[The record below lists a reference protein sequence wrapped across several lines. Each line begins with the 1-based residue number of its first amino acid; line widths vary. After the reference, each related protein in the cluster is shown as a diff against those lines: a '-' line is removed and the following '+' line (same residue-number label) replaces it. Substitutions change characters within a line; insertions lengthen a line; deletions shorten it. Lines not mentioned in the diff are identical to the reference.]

1 MRYLKG
7 DGEQRA
13 ERGGN
18 KKRRACFSA
27 ARRATR
33 LVNYDLEEFWK
44 SDLARSINTTLDL
57 AILPPPLLA
66 IIILP
71 TFLLPLFIY
80 FNSMLFRKLDDWLIV
95 FQSSIFPF
103 SSLLFL
109 PFLFLVTQAM
119 CRSKILKKKK
129 IGGGIR

>member
-95 FQSSIFPF
+95 FFKVLFFLFLLSF
-103 SSLLFL
+103 SSLSYF
-109 PFLFLVTQAM
+109 
-119 CRSKILKKKK
+119 
-129 IGGGIR
+129 

>member
-7 DGEQRA
+7 DGEERA
-13 ERGGN
+13 GRGGN

-57 AILPPPLLA
+57 AILPPPPLLA

-129 IGGGIR
+129 K

>member
-7 DGEQRA
+7 DGEERA
-13 ERGGN
+13 GRGGN

-57 AILPPPLLA
+57 AILPPPPLLA

-95 FQSSIFPF
+95 FFKVLFFLFLLSF
-103 SSLLFL
+103 SSLSYF
-109 PFLFLVTQAM
+109 
-119 CRSKILKKKK
+119 
-129 IGGGIR
+129 